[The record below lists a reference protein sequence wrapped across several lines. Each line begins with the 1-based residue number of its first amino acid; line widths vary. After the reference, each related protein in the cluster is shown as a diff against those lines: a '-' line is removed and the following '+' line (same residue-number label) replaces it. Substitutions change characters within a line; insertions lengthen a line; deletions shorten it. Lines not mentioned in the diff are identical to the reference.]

1 MKTMHKSQCAQEI
14 IIGLTVFL
22 VTFMNVYLSRYQRL
36 TSEISV
42 QAERAILYLP
52 ESGQISDLI
61 TDLYEQGIH
70 FDKNELL
77 WAANLLNWK
86 SYRAGRYEIN
96 GSYSYNRFL
105 SKLGRGEQDPFLV
118 RVQAGQNHD
127 SFTLRTSLQFRF
139 SQEELDAAMKDSSM
153 LRQHNIEEHHLL
165 GRMLPNSYEM
175 YWTATP
181 QQFLARMLREFDTAV
196 TRPYGERAAE
206 LGISIDEAVILASI
220 IEWEVRHVD
229 EKRKVSG
236 LYWNRLNRRMRLQ
249 ADPTVAH
256 AIGERRRLL
265 FADYRVDHPY
275 NTYRIFGLPPG
286 PINNPRLTSIT
297 AALYPEQ
304 HNYIYMVASGDGS
317 GYHVFTTNYAD
328 HRRESRRWT
337 NWLREQRRIRDLEAQ
352 QEQTT
357 GTNSR

>member
-1 MKTMHKSQCAQEI
+1 MQTSQRAQEI
-14 IIGLTVFL
+14 IIGLTVFV
-22 VTFMNVYLSRYQRL
+22 VTFMSVFLSRYQRL
-36 TSEISV
+36 TSETVI
-42 QAERAILYLP
+42 QADQAILYLP
-52 ESGQISDLI
+52 ESGQIANLI
-61 TDLYEQGIH
+61 SDLYENGIH
-70 FDKNELL
+70 FNHDELL
-77 WAANLLNWK
+77 WAANLLNWM
-86 SYRAGRYEIN
+86 SYRPGRYEFN
-96 GSYSYNRFL
+96 GTYTYNQFL
-105 SKLGRGEQDPFLV
+105 SKLSRGEQDPFLV
-118 RVQAGQNHD
+118 RVQAGQNLE
-127 SFTLRTSLQFRF
+127 SFIRRTALQFRF
-139 SQEELDAAMKDSSM
+139 SEDELESAMMDSS
-153 LRQHNIEEHHLL
+153 LLSQNNITEHHLL
-165 GRMLPNSYEM
+165 GRMLPNSYQM
-175 YWTATP
+175 YWTSTP
-181 QQFLARMLREFDTAV
+181 EQFITRMIREFDAAV
-196 TRPYGERAAE
+196 TKPYEERAAE
-206 LGISIDEAVILASI
+206 LGISVDEAVILGSI

-304 HNYIYMVASGDGS
+304 HNYLFMVASGDGS

-337 NWLREQRRIRDLEAQ
+337 NWLREQRRLRDLEVH
-352 QEQTT
+352 QEQSSRD
-357 GTNSR
+357 TNS